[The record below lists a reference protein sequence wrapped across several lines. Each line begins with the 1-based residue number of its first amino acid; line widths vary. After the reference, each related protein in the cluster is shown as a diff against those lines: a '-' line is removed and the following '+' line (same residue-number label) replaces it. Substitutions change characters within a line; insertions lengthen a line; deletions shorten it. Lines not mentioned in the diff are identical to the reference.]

1 MQKSRQQLVRP
12 NNRQIKNLGAAIAV
26 FCASYMPVMAHATLI
41 TINPT
46 SDGSLYA
53 WSEGN
58 GTVSEGG
65 YLLASGYIQGVVKFS
80 TSSIPKNVKQ
90 ATLTVNAYGLPLWS
104 PKINVYGYGTSNG
117 QLAPSDA
124 YAGVFLGTL
133 NLNPALG
140 QDAFFDVSSFVTSTN
155 APFLAFN
162 LRTVLWG
169 ADVLSSLE
177 YNHGHPSQLTVA
189 VPEPASVALV
199 SLGLVGLGV
208 FRLRTK
214 KSGQKIS
221 G

>member
-1 MQKSRQQLVRP
+1 MQESRQQTHSS
-12 NNRQIKNLGAAIAV
+12 NRQIKNLVAAIAV
-26 FCASYMPVMAHATLI
+26 FCASYMPVMAQATLI

-80 TSSIPKNVKQ
+80 TSSIPKNVEQ
-90 ATLTVNAYGLPLWS
+90 AYLTVNAYGLPLWS
-104 PKINVYGYGTSNG
+104 PKISVYGYGTSDG

-124 YAGVFLGTL
+124 YAGIYLGTL
-133 NLNPALG
+133 TLNPAWG
-140 QDAFFDVSSFVTSTN
+140 QDAFFDVSSFVASTS

-189 VPEPASVALV
+189 VPEPASIALMG
-199 SLGLVGLGV
+199 LGLMGIGV
-208 FRLRTK
+208 SRLRTK
-214 KSGQKIS
+214 KSEQ
-221 G
+221 